1 MENRERKR
9 KIINVFKEIFGTSV
23 KISEHNLL
31 MMTEEQIFI
40 KLRRKHIKKIEDVAA
55 RII

>member
-1 MENRERKR
+1 LENRERKR

-31 MMTEEQIFI
+31 MMTEEQLFI
-40 KLRRKHIKKIEDVAA
+40 KLRRKQIK
-55 RII
+55 